1 MAKTFQ
7 IINNTICS
15 INEDGSVSRLGT
27 ISSQGT
33 IEVEG
38 ASKGKTKS
46 SYTWI
51 SVVIIFIIGAIA
63 MNLWNK
69 NVKLENDLSSQV
81 GQNKSMNIRL
91 QKSNEKISSLE
102 SEISSL
108 EKSLESMQSSL
119 KVVGNTFPLIIT
131 DIEIANTKPGGEVIT
146 DYGQNIY
153 SHQTMYLMPRVSYYG
168 LSAGRKE
175 LKVKWIKPDGTLRTG
190 TSSPYGYSYSDNI
203 NCLIGSNH
211 ALFLSSWGN
220 NIVGNWNPGTHR
232 IEIWYNNTCLKSKSF
247 TIY

>member
-38 ASKGKTKS
+38 ASKEKAKS

-51 SVVIIFIIGAIA
+51 FVVIIFIIGAIA

-81 GQNKSMNIRL
+81 GQNKSIDIRL
-91 QKSNEKISSLE
+91 RKSNEKISSLE
-102 SEISSL
+102 SEI
-108 EKSLESMQSSL
+108 KSMESSL
-119 KVVGNTFPLIIT
+119 KVIGNTFPMIIS
-131 DIEIANTKPGGEVIT
+131 DIEIANESYNDGIT
-146 DYGQNIY
+146 IDYGKTIY
-153 SHQTMYLMPRVSYYG
+153 SYQTMYLKPRIKYYG

-175 LKVKWIKPDGTLRTG
+175 LKVKWFKPDGTLSTG
-190 TSSPYGYSYSDNI
+190 TSSPYGYSFSDNVS
-203 NCLIGSNH
+203 CCTGSNQT
-211 ALFLSSWGN
+211 LYLLGWGN
-220 NIVGNWNPGTHR
+220 SNAGYWKPGTYR